1 MFIAGTRSALDWA
14 TDTLIPFDMTRQ
26 TPRGKSAEQYYS
38 LYRPTRV
45 VGHSLGGAVALDI
58 AEDHAIAS
66 TTYGAPVLSFTG
78 SSDRHRDYLDPVS
91 MLDFGASN
99 RLSYPHS
106 YAGY

>member
-1 MFIAGTRSALDWA
+1 MYIAGTRSAVDWA
-14 TDTLIPFDMTRQ
+14 ADTLIPLGMTRH
-26 TPRGKSAEQYYS
+26 TPRGKTAELFYS

-66 TTYGAPVLSFTG
+66 TTYGAPVASLSSG
-78 SSDRHRDYLDPVS
+78 DRHRDYFDPVS
-91 MLDFGASN
+91 MFDFGATN